1 VLQFLTRFT
10 ILLKIYLWL
19 KPRLL
24 GLFILLTSIFIITYS
39 HSEYISWVQIS
50 EKKIFLGY
58 SYILKNILIVLSIL
72 IYFILT
78 KNKYKKSSSVK
89 KYPNETMKVETKETF
104 ETLKNKGE
112 LKTEYQRILE
122 GSDDDKK

>member
-1 VLQFLTRFT
+1 M
-10 ILLKIYLWL
+10 
-19 KPRLL
+19 
-24 GLFILLTSIFIITYS
+24 
-39 HSEYISWVQIS
+39 
-50 EKKIFLGY
+50 
-58 SYILKNILIVLSIL
+58 
-72 IYFILT
+72 T

-122 GSDDDKK
+122 GSDDDKKWLKL